1 MEGYS
6 REEAETKH
14 PDPSFTTGDSEEDRE
29 KLTNV
34 SSLSSLLEGNLEVE
48 KLVKCPGRFEEA
60 ENIVGRAE
68 KAEVLR
74 TPASGL
80 GSGTASVRR
89 VSSWP
94 DPREPS

>member
-34 SSLSSLLEGNLEVE
+34 SSLSSFLEGNLEVE
-48 KLVKCPGRFEEA
+48 KLVKCPGRFEES

-68 KAEVLR
+68 KAEVLLKNPSR
-74 TPASGL
+74 WSGQQHSL
-80 GSGTASVRR
+80 CQTRKLLARS
-89 VSSWP
+89 
-94 DPREPS
+94 

>member
-48 KLVKCPGRFEEA
+48 KLVKCPGRFEES

-68 KAEVLR
+68 KAEVLLKNPSR
-74 TPASGL
+74 WSGQQHSL
-80 GSGTASVRR
+80 CQRR
-89 VSSWP
+89 KLLARS
-94 DPREPS
+94 